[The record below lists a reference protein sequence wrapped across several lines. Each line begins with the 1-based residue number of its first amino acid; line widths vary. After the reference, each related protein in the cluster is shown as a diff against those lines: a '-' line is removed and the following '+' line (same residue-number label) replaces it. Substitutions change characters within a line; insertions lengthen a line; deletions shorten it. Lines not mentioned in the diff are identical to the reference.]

1 MILTW
6 TRTDSRASLER
17 MSTRE
22 SRTGVAF
29 AVMSMSCVQLGL
41 SVSVSLFDRLGP
53 EGAAW
58 LRLSFA
64 AVIVLVLFR
73 PRLRSFDRRSLL
85 AAVGLGIATGGVT
98 LLFMAAAAR
107 IPLGVASALEFLGPL
122 SVAVVR
128 NVRRPATVRVP
139 GLGGFGGRRAGLVW
153 PALAF
158 VGVMLLTQP
167 WRFVGGSASAAPGS
181 AEGSGALAS
190 GAAGSGA
197 AVGGSLDVL
206 GVLFALGAAV
216 CWAAYILLT
225 QHVGDNVSGLQGLGV
240 SIPVAA
246 VVATVVAGPSTIPL
260 MTWDL
265 VAIGFGL
272 ALLLPVIPFTLEY
285 LALRRLDAGVFG
297 TLMSLEPALALLVGW
312 LILHQMPGLLPVVG
326 IAFVVLAGMGAERT
340 STPHRPG
347 PAQSTEQPGVLSP
360 G

>member
-1 MILTW
+1 
-6 TRTDSRASLER
+6 

-29 AVMSMSCVQLGL
+29 AVLAMSFVQLGL
-41 SVSVSLFDRLGP
+41 SASVSLFDRLGP

-73 PRLRSFDRRSLL
+73 PRFSAFDRRSLL
-85 AAVGLGIATGGVT
+85 AAVGLGVATGAMT

-128 NVRRPATVRVP
+128 NARRSRSVQSRV
-139 GLGGFGGRRAGLVW
+139 GLVW

-158 VGVMLLTQP
+158 AGVMLLTQP
-167 WRFVGGSASAAPGS
+167 WRFVSDSAA
-181 AEGSGALAS
+181 
-190 GAAGSGA
+190 
-197 AVGGSLDVL
+197 VDSLDVL
-206 GVLFALGAAV
+206 GVLFALAAAV

-225 QHVGDNVSGLQGLGV
+225 QHVGDNVSGLQGMGV

-246 VVATVVAGPSTIPL
+246 LVATVVAGPSTIPL

-265 VAIGFGL
+265 VVIGIGL
-272 ALLLPVIPFTLEY
+272 ALLLPVVPFTLEY

-312 LILHQMPGLLPVVG
+312 LLLHQTPGLLPAFG

-340 STPHRPG
+340 SAPRHAP
-347 PAQSTEQPGVLSP
+347 PSSTEQPGVLSP

>member
-1 MILTW
+1 
-6 TRTDSRASLER
+6 
-17 MSTRE
+17 
-22 SRTGVAF
+22 VAF
-29 AVMSMSCVQLGL
+29 AVLAMSFVQLGL
-41 SVSVSLFDRLGP
+41 SASVSLFDRLGP

-73 PRLRSFDRRSLL
+73 PRLSAFDRRSLL
-85 AAVGLGIATGGVT
+85 AAVGLGVATGAMT

-122 SVAVVR
+122 AVAVVR
-128 NVRRPATVRVP
+128 NSRNSRSVQSRAGAHDSNTTSRRSRSVRSRV
-139 GLGGFGGRRAGLVW
+139 GLVW
-153 PALAF
+153 PGLAF
-158 VGVMLLTQP
+158 AGVLMLTQP
-167 WRFVGGSASAAPGS
+167 WRFVGDSAG
-181 AEGSGALAS
+181 
-190 GAAGSGA
+190 
-197 AVGGSLDVL
+197 VGSLDVL
-206 GVLFALGAAV
+206 GVLFALAAAV
-216 CWAAYILLT
+216 CWASYILLT
-225 QHVGDNVSGLQGLGV
+225 QHVGDNVSGLQGMGV

-246 VVATVVAGPSTIPL
+246 LVATVVAGPSTIPL

-265 VAIGFGL
+265 VAIGIGL

-312 LILHQMPGLLPVVG
+312 LLLHQTPGLLAAVG

-340 STPHRPG
+340 STPRQVRPVG
-347 PAQSTEQPGVLSP
+347 PRDAPPSSTEQPGVLSP